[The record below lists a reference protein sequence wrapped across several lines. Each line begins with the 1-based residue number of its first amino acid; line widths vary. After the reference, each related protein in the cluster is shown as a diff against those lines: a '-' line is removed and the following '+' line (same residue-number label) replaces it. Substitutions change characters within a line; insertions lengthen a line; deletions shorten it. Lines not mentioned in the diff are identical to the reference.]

1 LRTLQ
6 TKTLNAINPCP
17 PGRPEAGSKLNWQSA
32 PGEYAQSDMGPPLST
47 NADPA
52 IKQREVG
59 TQLRGSH
66 MSVLERLFTGRP
78 KIEPARCAIV
88 VGDGQFQTYIASTPQ
103 QRSELGRLCDGRTEN
118 APRFPVL
125 LVPQPSSPRGR
136 DAVAV
141 RKGETTIGYLHHTTA
156 VEFMSALRAN
166 EFERAACAATVIA
179 RPDPQ
184 LGKTV
189 FSLRLDAE
197 VPFKLVTPR
206 NNEPAS

>member
-1 LRTLQ
+1 
-6 TKTLNAINPCP
+6 
-17 PGRPEAGSKLNWQSA
+17 
-32 PGEYAQSDMGPPLST
+32 
-47 NADPA
+47 
-52 IKQREVG
+52 
-59 TQLRGSH
+59 
-66 MSVLERLFTGRP
+66 MSVLARLFTGRP
-78 KIEPARCAIV
+78 KIEPARCAV
-88 VGDGQFQTYIASTPQ
+88 FLGDGQFQMYVASTPQ
-103 QRSELGRLCDGRTEN
+103 QRSELERLYEGQAEGHR
-118 APRFPVL
+118 RFPVL

-166 EFERAACAATVIA
+166 EFERAASAATIIA

-197 VPFKLVTPR
+197 VPFTLVAPP
-206 NNEPAS
+206 NEPTSD